1 MKKYFFEQTNTLHD
15 EIVALHDFVLP
26 TSTALFHFRSVIE
39 KELADDPSVA
49 IAKLSAKYNVAPGTR
64 GSTNLKTAF
73 SSHTWE
79 EQRIRLAEVALVGVI
94 ALYEIWCDQICD
106 VFARPDLAVKMQW
119 PTNKTATSG
128 VRFAIAELT
137 VSPSPIIASS
147 IYPGLVTAKKYSFS
161 HLDSLLKCFRYFKE
175 LRNCLM
181 HRGRSCEGKLFGAQS
196 DFIPIATKKGLGM
209 DFVPVHGVYKMGDP
223 VSLDLHGVLGFTDVI
238 LRIITTIDAEMSKT
252 AAGEQILLQRIS
264 SENKT
269 PMLEKKLPLALETTM
284 GWKSITVSPALTRFL
299 RNSHILR

>member
-1 MKKYFFEQTNTLHD
+1 
-15 EIVALHDFVLP
+15 
-26 TSTALFHFRSVIE
+26 
-39 KELADDPSVA
+39 
-49 IAKLSAKYNVAPGTR
+49 
-64 GSTNLKTAF
+64 
-73 SSHTWE
+73 
-79 EQRIRLAEVALVGVI
+79 
-94 ALYEIWCDQICD
+94 
-106 VFARPDLAVKMQW
+106 
-119 PTNKTATSG
+119 
-128 VRFAIAELT
+128 
-137 VSPSPIIASS
+137 
-147 IYPGLVTAKKYSFS
+147 
-161 HLDSLLKCFRYFKE
+161 
-175 LRNCLM
+175 
-181 HRGRSCEGKLFGAQS
+181 
-196 DFIPIATKKGLGM
+196 M

>member
-26 TSTALFHFRSVIE
+26 TSTALYHFRGIVE
-39 KELADDPSVA
+39 KELADDPSIAVA
-49 IAKLSAKYNVAPGTR
+49 RLSEKYNIAPGTR

-79 EQRIRLAEVALVGVI
+79 EQRERLAEVALVGVI

-106 VFARPDLAVKMQW
+106 LFSQPELAVKMQW
-119 PTNKTATSG
+119 PSNMTASKG
-128 VRFAIAELT
+128 VRLAIARLAA
-137 VSPSPIIASS
+137 VPSPTIENS
-147 IYPGLVTAKKYSFS
+147 IYPGLVAAKKYSLA
-161 HLDSLLKCFRYFKE
+161 HIDNLLKCFRYFKE

-181 HRGRSCEGKLFGAQS
+181 HRGRLCEGKLFGAQS
-196 DFIPIATKKGLGM
+196 EFIPVATKSGLGM
-209 DFVPVHGVYKMGDP
+209 DFVPVHGVYTMGDP

-238 LRIITTIDAEMSKT
+238 LRIITTIDAELSKT
-252 AAGEQILLQRIS
+252 KVGERVLLQRIKF
-264 SENKT
+264 ENQT
-269 PMLEKKLPLALETTM
+269 PMLARKLPRAFDTTM
-284 GWKSITVSPALTRFL
+284 GWKSVAVTPELTRFL